1 MEGLADAFVTFL
13 AAVFVGLADV
23 LVLTVFEHVLIAI
36 PATFAALIMAKVGLN
51 AGLADGLDE

>member
-36 PATFAALIMAKVGLN
+36 PATFAALIM
-51 AGLADGLDE
+51 D